1 MPKRDDDLLLGDML
15 EAAESIFLFV
25 GDMNYETFIADKKTV
40 DAVVRNFEIL
50 GEASK
55 YISDKLKK
63 ENPLIEWR
71 EMSDFRNVL
80 IHEYFGID
88 YEILWNAIQTI
99 LPQNHDLLK
108 RLV

>member
-15 EAAESIFLFV
+15 EAAQSIFEFV
-25 GDMNYETFIADKKTV
+25 GNMNYDRFIADKKTV

-55 YISDKLKK
+55 MMPDKIKK

-88 YEILWNAIQTI
+88 YEILWNAIKTI
-99 LPQNHDLLK
+99 LPQNYEFLK